1 MRIILTLLLLIISTQ
16 TSSGFLD
23 NRQAWQTMP
32 ELKKT
37 GYVMGVVDEMIQLI
51 SSDIPEESTRKLRL
65 RDCIIKMQLD
75 TDAIKDIVDNHYT
88 DLGNWQNP
96 PNIALRQGLWK
107 VCK

>member
-88 DLGNWQNP
+88 DLGNRQNP